1 MDTEK
6 GTDRRTDRHGKVNG
20 HLPLFIRRRL
30 KISWLET
37 YLMES
42 RTKWHVFK
50 MFIITTVSRSLDAS
64 SRSAPDRSFVAAI
77 CKDFNEASGHGE

>member
-1 MDTEK
+1 METEK

-20 HLPLFIRRRL
+20 HLPLFNRRRL

-42 RTKWHVFK
+42 RTKWHVVN

-64 SRSAPDRSFVAAI
+64 SSSALYRGFVAAI
-77 CKDFNEASGHGE
+77 CKDFNEASGSGQ